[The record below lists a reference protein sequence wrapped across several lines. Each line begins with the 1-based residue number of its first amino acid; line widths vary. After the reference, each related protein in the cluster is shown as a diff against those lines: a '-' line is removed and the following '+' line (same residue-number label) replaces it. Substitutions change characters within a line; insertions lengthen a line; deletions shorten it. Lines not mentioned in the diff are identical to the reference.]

1 MSPSTYEKV
10 VMGLVN
16 GHRSQTAQIKN
27 DDGHLKPIVS
37 SAYVG
42 CWGAGGGSSDFI
54 LMNSLTQTTIFDQ
67 WHSVA
72 GGSRRDGLRRWGRI
86 PHQ

>member
-1 MSPSTYEKV
+1 MVGPFTSAPHQPAGRGRGQITVCFGDLIEGHGALCCAPSHNPSSVMSQSTHEKV

-37 SAYVG
+37 SA
-42 CWGAGGGSSDFI
+42 
-54 LMNSLTQTTIFDQ
+54 
-67 WHSVA
+67 
-72 GGSRRDGLRRWGRI
+72 DGGRI
-86 PHQ
+86 